1 MSERSTAM
9 SRWLRRSLA
18 VAAGVLWAFAWS
30 DGFFLLVVAM
40 PGASLTLLAGARIQ
54 DQLDANRA
62 AALALAAPRGVGDR
76 DSLERIVVSELA
88 ASSLGETKLLDGAI
102 SLAELSIHDAWR
114 RELAIE
120 RLERAREIAG
130 RAPPVVLPL
139 RIAGRRW
146 VVCLAAAAA
155 VVSIAAIFVTPHR
168 ALLAPL
174 ALAVLAFTL
183 ATAELRRS
191 AGLRSL
197 LVQEASAEPARG
209 RVVVPDDRVIAAIR
223 ALAANRPR
231 VTSLA
236 TRITDGAPEPGRS
249 EALRRLGA
257 AAPRTC
263 RPATLGGDIAVS
275 GVTAMV
281 LILLMEQLS

>member
-1 MSERSTAM
+1 M

-30 DGFFLLVVAM
+30 HGFFLLVVAM
-40 PGASLTLLAGARIQ
+40 PAASLTLLAGARIQ

-62 AALALAAPRGVGDR
+62 AALALAAPLGVGDS
-76 DSLERIVVSELA
+76 DSLERIVISELA
-88 ASSLGETKLLDGAI
+88 ASSLGETRLIDGAI
-102 SLAELSIHDAWR
+102 SLAELSIHDPWR

-130 RAPPVVLPL
+130 RAPSVVLPL
-139 RIAGRRW
+139 RITGRRW
-146 VVCLAAAAA
+146 VASLAAAAA
-155 VVSIAAIFVTPHR
+155 AVSIAAIYVTPHR
-168 ALLAPL
+168 ALLVPL
-174 ALAVLAFTL
+174 GLAFLAFTL

-223 ALAANRPR
+223 ALAATRPR

-236 TRITDGAPEPGRS
+236 RRITHAAPEPDRS

-257 AAPRTC
+257 AAPRA
-263 RPATLGGDIAVS
+263 RLPATLHRDVAVS
-275 GVTAMV
+275 ATTAMALTL
-281 LILLMEQLS
+281 LIEQLS